1 MVRLVEA
8 FALLGSQGGNTDL
21 LVREQE
27 DKAVWLELGEEG

>member
-8 FALLGSQGGNTDL
+8 FALLGSPGGNTDL

-27 DKAVWLELGEEG
+27 EKACVAGAW